1 MLSVVDAV
9 ASRRMIRSFQPDAL
23 TVDELELLIDAAH
36 RGPSA
41 GNTRSLELLVLAGD
55 EASQYWDATLSES
68 RRESFPWPGLLRA
81 PVLLIPYVDPGRY
94 VDRYAEPD
102 KSRTGLGTSVD
113 VWPVPYWWVDGGAAV
128 ENVLL
133 TAAAL
138 GLGAC
143 FFGQFEHEVALRDR
157 FEVPET
163 FRAIGTIAV
172 GYADAE
178 AEQQSGSARRP
189 RRPTEVTTH
198 RGRWQNTDRT

>member
-1 MLSVVDAV
+1 
-9 ASRRMIRSFQPDAL
+9 MIRSFQPDAL

-41 GNTRSLELLVLAGD
+41 GYTRSLELLVLAGD

-172 GYADAE
+172 GHADAE
-178 AEQQSGSARRP
+178 TEQQSGSARRP

-198 RGRWQNTDRT
+198 RGRWQNTDRS